1 MAHSKD
7 ADDKRDKRGFGN
19 IRKLPSGRY
28 QVRYTGPDGSYV
40 TAPKTFAQKIDAEA
54 HLTDRRREI
63 DADLWNAAAARGPE
77 KVTFGAYAAGWL
89 GNRQVAGR
97 PIKTRTREHYQA
109 ILDDYLLD
117 AFGQRNLSAITPKDV
132 RAWHASTLAD
142 RPTMRSHAY
151 GLLRTILNSAVNDEL
166 IDVNPARIV
175 GAGRAKRV
183 HKIRPASLDEIQAI
197 TWEMPRPYRPMVTLA
212 AWCAL
217 RFGELTELRSRD
229 VLLTIP
235 ADDSDD
241 EPEGVLRIERAVV
254 RIDGGFEITTPK
266 SDAGARDVHVPPHLV
281 RYLKSH
287 LDQFAPKAN
296 DLLFPAA
303 HGGHLAPA
311 SLYRQFYKARAAA
324 GRPDLRWH
332 DLRHSGAV
340 LAAGTGASL
349 AELMGRL
356 GHSTPAAAMRYQ
368 HAAQGRD
375 KQIAALLSKMA
386 GARP

>member
-1 MAHSKD
+1 MVK
-7 ADDKRDKRGFGN
+7 
-19 IRKLPSGRY
+19 
-28 QVRYTGPDGSYV
+28 
-40 TAPKTFAQKIDAEA
+40 TAPPGDGVM
-54 HLTDRRREI
+54 
-63 DADLWNAAAARGPE
+63 AAR
-77 KVTFGAYAAGWL
+77 
-89 GNRQVAGR
+89 
-97 PIKTRTREHYQA
+97 
-109 ILDDYLLD
+109 
-117 AFGQRNLSAITPKDV
+117 
-132 RAWHASTLAD
+132 
-142 RPTMRSHAY
+142 PTVS
-151 GLLRTILNSAVNDEL
+151 S
-166 IDVNPARIV
+166 
-175 GAGRAKRV
+175 
-183 HKIRPASLDEIQAI
+183 Q
-197 TWEMPRPYRPMVTLA
+197 
-212 AWCAL
+212 
-217 RFGELTELRSRD
+217 
-229 VLLTIP
+229 
-235 ADDSDD
+235 DDSDD

-356 GHSTPAAAMRYQ
+356 GHSTPAAAMRSQ

-375 KQIAALLSKMA
+375 KQSAALLSKMA